1 MIRKSNQLARR
12 DVIARLGREVQSA
25 QEATDEVDE
34 AAARVLGLNRTDL
47 RALSALARDALTPS
61 DLARA
66 AGLTRGA
73 MTTVL
78 DRLEDA
84 GYVRR
89 ARDLEDRRGV
99 RVEITDK
106 TRGEIERIWG
116 PIVREGQGLI
126 AKYSATE
133 LAAICSFLEG
143 SRALQKAHAERI
155 RSMAEKDRE
164 PTGQPRRGVGRPA
177 RTPSRR
183 P

>member
-1 MIRKSNQLARR
+1 MVRKSNHLDRR
-12 DVIARLGREVQSA
+12 AVIARLGREVQSA

-78 DRLEDA
+78 DRLEEA

-106 TRGEIERIWG
+106 TRQEIGRIWG
-116 PIVREGQGLI
+116 PIRREGERWI
-126 AKYSATE
+126 AKYSTTE
-133 LAAICSFLEG
+133 LATICGFLEG
-143 SRALQKAHAERI
+143 SRTLQKAHAERI
-155 RSMAEKDRE
+155 RSMAEQERE
-164 PTGQPRRGVGRPA
+164 STGRPPRADGPRA